1 MRVRGVNA
9 MVTGASSGIGRAT
22 AVLLARKGASV
33 WAVARSEGA
42 LKELAS
48 EHPSIRPVVAD
59 LTDEAARRDVM
70 AQAGTLDVLVNN
82 AGMGWMGLVE
92 DMPFD
97 EVRRLYELNVLALI
111 DLSLQCLPRML
122 DARRGHI
129 VNMSSAAAWVTFP
142 PLSVYGSTKW
152 AVQGFSEGLR
162 RELNGRPVSVTT
174 INPGPVTSRFG
185 SRAHATQL
193 PTDALVEG
201 GWVGVPASWVA
212 RAVVRAVHLG
222 AWPGYSTIA
231 VPRIVGLSRIGGLP
245 VTQWIVDLAVWP
257 FTATRHQRSG
267 DDHD

>member
-1 MRVRGVNA
+1 MRVRGANA

-22 AVLLARKGASV
+22 ALLLARKGASV
-33 WAVARSEGA
+33 WAVARSQRA

-48 EHPSIRPVVAD
+48 EHPKIRPVVAD

-70 AQAGTLDVLVNN
+70 AQAGTLDILVNN

-122 DARRGHI
+122 DAGRGHI
-129 VNMSSAAAWVTFP
+129 INMSSAAAWVTFP

-174 INPGPVTSRFG
+174 INPGPVSSRFG
-185 SRAHATQL
+185 SRAHDTQHVREAFGAAQVL
-193 PTDALVEG
+193 DQQ
-201 GWVGVPASWVA
+201 A
-212 RAVVRAVHLG
+212 RAGRDG
-222 AWPGYSTIA
+222 
-231 VPRIVGLSRIGGLP
+231 R
-245 VTQWIVDLAVWP
+245 Q
-257 FTATRHQRSG
+257 RHQPQRPG
-267 DDHD
+267 QLVVAGQTGPERDRGRRVDAP